1 MLFGSVTGPTQAHHE
16 VIEPNSLFSYEG
28 FSASMT

>member
-1 MLFGSVTGPTQAHHE
+1 MLFGTVTGPTQSHLE

-28 FSASMT
+28 FPASIT